1 MPYFMINSNQF
12 YDQNSNRNKKKKK
25 KKLIAENRRN
35 FNDLAVIIGDPR
47 KMKTKM
53 QLIATPYPE
62 ALMITDSPK

>member
-1 MPYFMINSNQF
+1 MIKTPIGI
-12 YDQNSNRNKKKKK
+12 RKKKKK
-25 KKLIAENRRN
+25 NSLQKIRN

>member
-1 MPYFMINSNQF
+1 MINSNQF